1 MLHDKLPGGWICH
14 RGRVDLRGEQSD
26 YSQNFV
32 DTGMRPQ
39 NFIPELELTS
49 VVKDYPR
56 LTRELIQRKDET
68 VSMYYKCDLKEHMLS
83 PDFLAQSLMLSLGIL
98 HGRNMFIALL
108 VSEKIIYRVFPKEI
122 RNRKIEVVLYLE
134 LLY

>member
-1 MLHDKLPGGWICH
+1 M
-14 RGRVDLRGEQSD
+14 DLRGEQSD

-83 PDFLAQSLMLSLGIL
+83 PDFLAQSLMLSLWIL
-98 HGRNMFIALL
+98 HWRNMFIALL
-108 VSEKIIYRVFPKEI
+108 VSQKIIYRPRSLV
-122 RNRKIEVVLYLE
+122 
-134 LLY
+134 